1 MDQRAWGDFTTP
13 CLSVSEF
20 SKTCP
25 LYSDVH
31 DMEGNIIMLIFFVS
45 ANTVAVCLLQVSNE
59 VTWGWQR
66 HQKNYKEIVEV
77 YCVCC

>member
-1 MDQRAWGDFTTP
+1 M
-13 CLSVSEF
+13 SEF

-45 ANTVAVCLLQVSNE
+45 ANRVAICMLQVSIE
-59 VTWGWQR
+59 VAWGWQR
-66 HQKNYKEIVEV
+66 HQITEEIVGV
-77 YCVCC
+77 YCASAEVSP

>member
-1 MDQRAWGDFTTP
+1 MDRQRWIDSATP

-20 SKTCP
+20 SMTCP

-45 ANTVAVCLLQVSNE
+45 VNRGAVCLLQV
-59 VTWGWQR
+59 
-66 HQKNYKEIVEV
+66 
-77 YCVCC
+77 VC